1 MARSVTA
8 KLPATPVLF
17 PLRLLTRRILAFFTG
32 SPVSAFTTWP
42 ASTHLFSGGVLLAG
56 GVSCPPPGS
65 KLVPC
70 AMADRATHRHRGK
83 LLMSRRNIKLPP
95 GQYKRPDC

>member
-1 MARSVTA
+1 MARSVSA

-65 KLVPC
+65 KLMLPLVC
-70 AMADRATHRHRGK
+70 AAASAAKHNKAGK
-83 LLMSRRNIKLPP
+83 LLINRRNIQIQLI
-95 GQYKRPDC
+95 